1 MLTTS
6 LLEISDAY
14 ILVKGTIAIENTALA
29 DADANNT
36 NGKITFKNY
45 VPCTSCISRINN
57 TQIDDAQCFDVVMS
71 LYNLIEYSDNYSK
84 TSRIL
89 REYGR
94 DELDTNINNNDIIDF
109 IGFTDANLIDSFN
122 LKVKLTGN
130 TGDNGSQNV
139 EIMVTLNYLRNFWRT
154 PMALWWLIMYQIKM
168 QHFQ

>member
-57 TQIDDAQCFDVVMS
+57 TQIDDTQCFDVVMS

-154 PMALWWLIMYQIKM
+154 PMALWWLLMYQIKM